1 MRQTASHENSRTRE
15 FCVLKAQQRLSR
27 FKAREYVK
35 SLVERKIHTLVQRL
49 ALNKYMI
56 EQYERNIE
64 ALLKENETIEKKLG
78 EMKR

>member
-1 MRQTASHENSRTRE
+1 MRQTAS
-15 FCVLKAQQRLSR
+15 

-78 EMKR
+78 EMNK